1 MNMDKSSKQIIVF
14 IVGIVGFFFLL
25 GIIGKSDFNEEVIYN
40 MNETAYNVIVDSL
53 GDGCSDTQIVN
64 TYLGNKE
71 YYDSLSW

>member
-1 MNMDKSSKQIIVF
+1 MNINKVSKQIAVF
-14 IVGIVGFFFLL
+14 ALGFTGLFFLL
-25 GIIGKSDFNEEVIYN
+25 GIVGKSDYNQEVIYN

-53 GDGCSDTQIVN
+53 GEGCSDTQIVK

>member
-14 IVGIVGFFFLL
+14 IVGVVGFFFLL
-25 GIIGKSDFNEEVIYN
+25 GIIGKSDFNEEIIYN

-53 GDGCSDTQIVN
+53 GDGCSDTQIVK

>member
-53 GDGCSDTQIVN
+53 GEGCSDTQIVK
-64 TYLGNKE
+64 TYLSNKD
-71 YYDSLSW
+71 YYDSLNW

>member
-53 GDGCSDTQIVN
+53 GEGCSNTQIVK
-64 TYLGNKE
+64 TYLSNKD
-71 YYDSLSW
+71 YYDSLNW

>member
-1 MNMDKSSKQIIVF
+1 MDKSSKQIIVF
-14 IVGIVGFFFLL
+14 IVGVVGFFFLL
-25 GIIGKSDFNEEVIYN
+25 GIIGKSDFNEEIIYN

-53 GDGCSDTQIVN
+53 GDGCSDTQIVK